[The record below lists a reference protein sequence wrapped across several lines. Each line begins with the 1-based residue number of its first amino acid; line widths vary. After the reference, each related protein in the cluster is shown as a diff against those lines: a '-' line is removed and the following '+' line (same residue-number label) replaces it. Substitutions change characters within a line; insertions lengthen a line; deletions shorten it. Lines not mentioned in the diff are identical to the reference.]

1 MWCAPGTLA
10 DTMSLVWLIAEC
22 ISTASSRLPRVLPTS
37 HAMATENPT
46 TWRTYVGNDW
56 PNWSPKSASPD
67 MKNNG
72 RCQHAH
78 TSPSSRLAGASP
90 NRWVRRGRAEARQP
104 PPPPSAPPKMPAT
117 TIAMITA
124 YQASPPYLG
133 QCPSAIRSI
142 TATTTLIPATSP
154 RANTYQRIGT
164 RHSNSRPSSSRTPVR
179 PSVRAVRATAV
190 SDGANDPTSSSGS
203 RTPSLTPDISPAEM
217 NSTQVIAYAT
227 RKKTTTSVTG
237 AALVGI
243 EGALGTPRWAGA
255 AGAAGAAGVAGSFA
269 APAARREPLENV
281 NRVLLTAASGC
292 GSDSMWT

>member
-1 MWCAPGTLA
+1 
-10 DTMSLVWLIAEC
+10 
-22 ISTASSRLPRVLPTS
+22 
-37 HAMATENPT
+37 
-46 TWRTYVGNDW
+46 
-56 PNWSPKSASPD
+56 
-67 MKNNG
+67 
-72 RCQHAH
+72 
-78 TSPSSRLAGASP
+78 
-90 NRWVRRGRAEARQP
+90 
-104 PPPPSAPPKMPAT
+104 MPAT

-124 YQASPPYLG
+124 TGAPPPSLG

-142 TATTTLIPATSP
+142 TATASLIPATYP
-154 RANTYQRIGT
+154 RANTYQRIRT
-164 RHSNSRPSSSRTPVR
+164 RHSNSRPSSSRTPGR

-255 AGAAGAAGVAGSFA
+255 AGVAGSFA
-269 APAARREPLENV
+269 APGARRDRRENV

-292 GSDSMWT
+292 GSDSMWTGPTTQRRTD